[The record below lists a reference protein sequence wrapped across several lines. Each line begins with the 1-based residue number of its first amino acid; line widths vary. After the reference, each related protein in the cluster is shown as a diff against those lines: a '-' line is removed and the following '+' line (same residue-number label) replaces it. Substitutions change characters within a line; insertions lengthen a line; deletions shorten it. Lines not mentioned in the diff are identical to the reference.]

1 MSIINT
7 VETNLSDMVGSVV
20 EVSNSSFD
28 TMKYLANACR
38 SKVEKISDIV
48 QNKANKFAKYSEKQ
62 YENML
67 NEVRES
73 DSRLQWHDKNMISS
87 PIQVANEI
95 VNLQKVVKENNLF
108 HQMTEGFTVIQKDI
122 LATKIASE
130 NSPVS
135 CKMMNS
141 IENCIDSSGLSSL
154 VNNCVKDF
162 ASEVLINVRSLIS
175 ETADNVGFS
184 KSRKDLKETQDVFDS
199 VFTDEKGRR
208 LSAYC
213 KLNAE
218 LNPVLAIDL
227 EGFDPLTKE
236 CEIVMERIE
245 KYFQS
250 KGMNLDFN
258 RKKHYQPQGI
268 LRQRL
273 MKSNRVNNE
282 KKIQKELGE
291 YFQGKTPQAASDQT
305 NKAKR

>member
-1 MSIINT
+1 
-7 VETNLSDMVGSVV
+7 
-20 EVSNSSFD
+20 
-28 TMKYLANACR
+28 
-38 SKVEKISDIV
+38 
-48 QNKANKFAKYSEKQ
+48 
-62 YENML
+62 
-67 NEVRES
+67 
-73 DSRLQWHDKNMISS
+73 
-87 PIQVANEI
+87 
-95 VNLQKVVKENNLF
+95 
-108 HQMTEGFTVIQKDI
+108 
-122 LATKIASE
+122 
-130 NSPVS
+130 
-135 CKMMNS
+135 
-141 IENCIDSSGLSSL
+141 
-154 VNNCVKDF
+154 
-162 ASEVLINVRSLIS
+162 LIS

-245 KYFQS
+245 KYFQT

-273 MKSNRVNNE
+273 MKSTRVNNE

-291 YFQGKTPQAASDQT
+291 YFQGKTPQAASGQT
-305 NKAKR
+305 NNAKR